1 MVGAG
6 GKDGTAD
13 DSRPDR
19 FGSVDGL
26 ACQKQKQKRQ
36 QPGLGS
42 EFLSQCEHRAVVTQE
57 HSRAMTSCA
66 ADLWDPVRFELQH
79 TSIVGV
85 ASRGQP
91 ALDPMVFEAGLLG
104 GPATATTLH
113 PSSQTLIEEDPV
125 SEKDSDK
132 DGDAAVKPASDP
144 MVLEAGLQAVP
155 PSTEHAP
162 TQEDTTGATDNI
174 DTESAPATLHAT
186 PSTATPA
193 ASQEGDGGLPSED
206 GAECTPNVVGSWHYC
221 LPDA

>member
-1 MVGAG
+1 
-6 GKDGTAD
+6 
-13 DSRPDR
+13 
-19 FGSVDGL
+19 
-26 ACQKQKQKRQ
+26 
-36 QPGLGS
+36 
-42 EFLSQCEHRAVVTQE
+42 
-57 HSRAMTSCA
+57 MTSCA

-79 TSIVGV
+79 TSIGSV
-85 ASRGQP
+85 ATRGQP

-125 SEKDSDK
+125 SDK
-132 DGDAAVKPASDP
+132 DGDAAEKPASDP
-144 MVLEAGLQAVP
+144 MVLEAGLQ

-206 GAECTPNVVGSWHYC
+206 GAECTPNVVGTAC
-221 LPDA
+221 PTPDAVPATPVPIAAHGWHRPLIPRERSHRRRPFRMHQSLPRQLTPRPRRRWRHVG